1 MEMKIKPLVVAVALA
16 TVGCSMD
23 DAARHQSSEMNATA
37 VATQTGAKGGV
48 KVAFLGNSI
57 TLHDAAPNIGWTNVW
72 GMAASAEE
80 RDYVHLVTRGIERET
95 GRTAEVIVRN
105 IADFERNFATYD
117 VRKNLGDVI
126 DFRPDYLVF
135 AIGEN
140 VRNLSTDE
148 LKESYRKTF
157 KALVG
162 AFMSGQTRP
171 RAVVRGVFWRNAA
184 KDAVMERVAGDYAVP
199 FVPTADLGDDP
210 AMTAK
215 GLFAHGG
222 VAAHPGDKGMAATAA
237 RILEKMVTNNVRID
251 GHGAKGSK

>member
-126 DFRPDYLVF
+126 DFRPDSICLHGDTKEAVSM
-135 AIGEN
+135 AAA
-140 VRNLSTDE
+140 VR
-148 LKESYRKTF
+148 R
-157 KALVG
+157 AL
-162 AFMSGQTRP
+162 
-171 RAVVRGVFWRNAA
+171 
-184 KDAVMERVAGDYAVP
+184 E
-199 FVPTADLGDDP
+199 
-210 AMTAK
+210 AK
-215 GLFAHGG
+215 GVEISPMDASAESEG
-222 VAAHPGDKGMAATAA
+222 
-237 RILEKMVTNNVRID
+237 
-251 GHGAKGSK
+251 